1 MNKRMRIEQ
10 LFMKNIMRLVVVV
23 SLIAI
28 SVNFQMMFG

>member
-1 MNKRMRIEQ
+1 MNKRMKIEQ
-10 LFMKNIMRLVVVV
+10 LFMKNIMRLVAVV